1 MHSQLLIKL
10 KSHAERLEERTDN
23 KRRLSNLK
31 EVLNSDYEPS
41 EALSAF
47 SPQKREQLTGGFL
60 SDIRR
65 AWNRQISRTYRTTRF
80 TMA

>member
-1 MHSQLLIKL
+1 MHSQLFIKL
-10 KSHAERLEERTDN
+10 KSHAERLEERIYN

-47 SPQKREQLTGGFL
+47 SPQKRN
-60 SDIRR
+60 S
-65 AWNRQISRTYRTTRF
+65 
-80 TMA
+80 